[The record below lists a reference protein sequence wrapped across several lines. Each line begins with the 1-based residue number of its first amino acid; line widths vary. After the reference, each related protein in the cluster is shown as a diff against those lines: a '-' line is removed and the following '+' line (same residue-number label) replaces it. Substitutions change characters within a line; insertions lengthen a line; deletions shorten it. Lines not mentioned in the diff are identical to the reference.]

1 MRHENERKRIVE
13 AYLKMAQV
21 AHYRPAAPG
30 DGMGSVD
37 LTEEEIADTPRLAK
51 EAADYAES
59 FLKQE
64 DSHFTIG
71 VSDGSTNRALV
82 YAIEAAR
89 ALCSPDPD
97 LALSLFKMAVEETK
111 EAKRERSAA
120 GL

>member
-1 MRHENERKRIVE
+1 MRHDTERKRITE
-13 AYLKMAQV
+13 AYLKMVQV

-30 DGMGSVD
+30 DGMGSVN
-37 LTEEEIADTPRLAK
+37 LTEEEIADPARLAK
-51 EAADYAES
+51 EAADYAED

-89 ALCSPDPD
+89 ALCTPDPD
-97 LALSLFKMAVEETK
+97 LALSLFKLAVEETK
-111 EAKRERSAA
+111 ESKRERDALA
-120 GL
+120 L